1 MKNKHEQAA
10 ADDFPTCAEML
21 FSTFGQDMQETL
33 VSKTAPRP
41 GLLLGGLFIFGIF
54 LLQVLNYFWV
64 PGSMLSCFSAFLFC
78 AFPACLLLCFT
89 CFFSFLLSLL
99 FCFCAL
105 PASFL
110 FCFSALPAWLLF
122 CFCAFRL
129 LLSYFF
135 FSSVMCFAAL
145 LPGLCF
151 SASCLYCLSLFFS
164 FLLLYSPLFI
174 NTLGETQRNPT

>member
-1 MKNKHEQAA
+1 MPIRTWKWKNNEKQAA
-10 ADDFPTCAEML
+10 ADDFPTLAEML

-41 GLLLGGLFIFGIF
+41 GLLHGGLFIFGIF

-64 PGSMLSCFSAFLFC
+64 PGSMLSC

-110 FCFSALPAWLLF
+110 FCFSALPASLLF

-135 FSSVMCFAAL
+135 FSSVTVCVLLLYFLASASL
-145 LPGLCF
+145 LPVF
-151 SASCLYCLSLFFS
+151 TASLFF
-164 FLLLYSPLFI
+164 LFFCFI
-174 NTLGETQRNPT
+174 LSCL